1 MNQETAK
8 MVNTEEIKHLSLDVS
23 EQGVA
28 TLRIAN
34 GTSLNIL
41 DSDTIVEFT
50 QTLRRLARRPDVR
63 VLVLRGTGEKAFV
76 GGANIKELARL
87 EPETAVAFITRLH
100 DLCEAVR
107 DFPVPTIARLSGW
120 CMGGGM
126 EFAAACDIRIA
137 DENANFAM
145 PEVRIGIPSV
155 IHANILSRLIG
166 EGNTRWML
174 LTGSSINAARAH
186 AWGFVHE
193 VVANDALDAAVAHTV
208 SEILECGPAAV
219 RAQKSLLRAWEDPAI
234 ERGLKHSI
242 AVFGDVYAGS
252 EPDAYM
258 ARFLERK
265 RKS

>member
-1 MNQETAK
+1 MEDLK
-8 MVNTEEIKHLSLDVS
+8 FLKLDLS

-28 TLRIAN
+28 TLQIAN

-41 DSDTIVEFT
+41 DSDTIVEMT
-50 QTLRRLARRPDVR
+50 RTLRRLARNPDVR
-63 VLVLRGTGEKAFV
+63 VLVLRGTGDKAFI

-87 EPETAVAFITRLH
+87 DPETAVAFITRLH

-107 DFPVPTIARLSGW
+107 DFPVPTIVRLSGW

-137 DENANFAM
+137 DEHANFAM

-155 IHANILSRLIG
+155 IHANILHRLIG

-174 LTGSSINAARAH
+174 LTGASINAARAH
-186 AWGFVHE
+186 DWGFVLD
-193 VVANDALDAAVAHTV
+193 VVANDKLDATIAHTV

-219 RAQKSLLRAWEDPAI
+219 RAQKALLRAWEDPAI

-242 AVFGDVYAGS
+242 AVFGEVYEGP

-265 RKS
+265 KKA

>member
-1 MNQETAK
+1 MEAL
-8 MVNTEEIKHLSLDVS
+8 KHLTLQVS

-28 TLRIAN
+28 TLQIAN

-41 DSDTIVEFT
+41 ESDTIVEFIA
-50 QTLRRLARRPDVR
+50 TLRRLARRPEVR
-63 VLVLRGTGEKAFV
+63 VLVLRGAGEKAFI
-76 GGANIKELARL
+76 GGADIKELARL
-87 EPETAVAFITRLH
+87 DPETAVAFITRLH

-137 DENANFAM
+137 DDHANFAM

-155 IHANILSRLIG
+155 IHANILPRLIG

-174 LTGSSINAARAH
+174 LTGASINAERAH
-186 AWGFVHE
+186 QWGFVHE
-193 VVANDALDAAVAHTV
+193 VVANSNLDAAVAHTV
-208 SEILECGPAAV
+208 SEILECGPQAV
-219 RAQKSLLRAWEDPAI
+219 RAQKALLRAWEDPTI
-234 ERGLKHSI
+234 ERGLKQSI
-242 AVFGDVYAGS
+242 EVFGECYAGT

-258 ARFLERK
+258 TRFFERK
-265 RKS
+265 KQR

>member
-1 MNQETAK
+1 MHDLR
-8 MVNTEEIKHLSLDVS
+8 HLKLDIS
-23 EQGVA
+23 ASGVA
-28 TLRIAN
+28 TLQIAN
-34 GTSLNIL
+34 DTSLNIL

-50 QTLRRLARRPDVR
+50 RTLRALARLPEVR
-63 VLVLRGTGEKAFV
+63 VLVLRGTGDKAFI

-87 EPETAVAFITRLH
+87 DPETAVTFITRLH

-137 DENANFAM
+137 DTHANFAM

-155 IHANILSRLIG
+155 IHANILARLIG

-174 LTGSSINAARAH
+174 LTGSAIDAERAH

-193 VVANDALDAAVAHTV
+193 VVANDALDAAIARTVA
-208 SEILECGPAAV
+208 EILECGPAAV

-242 AVFGDVYAGS
+242 AIFGQVYEGP
-252 EPDAYM
+252 EPDEYM
-258 ARFLERK
+258 RRFLDRK
-265 RKS
+265 KKG

>member
-1 MNQETAK
+1 MEDL
-8 MVNTEEIKHLSLDVS
+8 KHVTLQVS
-23 EQGVA
+23 ERGVA
-28 TLRIAN
+28 TLQIAN

-50 QTLRRLARRPDVR
+50 NTLRRLARRPEVR
-63 VLVLRGTGEKAFV
+63 VLVLRGTGEKAFI
-76 GGANIKELARL
+76 GGANINELAKL
-87 EPETAVAFITRLH
+87 NPETAVAFITRLH
-100 DLCEAVR
+100 NLCEAVR
-107 DFPVPTIARLSGW
+107 DFPAPTIARLAGW

-137 DENANFAM
+137 DDNANFAM

-155 IHANILSRLIG
+155 IHANILPRLIG

-174 LTGSSINAARAH
+174 LTGASINAARAH
-186 AWGFVHE
+186 EWGFVHE
-193 VVANDALDAAVAHTV
+193 VVANGSLDDAVAHTV

-219 RAQKSLLRAWEDPAI
+219 RAQKALLRAWEDPSI

-242 AVFGDVYAGS
+242 EVFGQCYAGS

-258 ARFLERK
+258 TRFFERK
-265 RKS
+265 KQR

>member
-1 MNQETAK
+1 MDAL
-8 MVNTEEIKHLSLDVS
+8 KHLTLDVS

-28 TLRIAN
+28 TLTIAN

-50 QTLRRLARRPDVR
+50 TTLRRLARREDVR
-63 VLVLRGTGEKAFV
+63 VLVLRGTGDKAFI

-87 EPETAVAFITRLH
+87 DPETAVAFITRLH

-137 DENANFAM
+137 DAHANFAM

-155 IHANILSRLIG
+155 IHANILTRLIG

-174 LTGSSINAARAH
+174 LTGAAINAERAH
-186 AWGFVHE
+186 QWGFVHE
-193 VVANDALDAAVAHTV
+193 VVANSALDDAVAHTV
-208 SEILECGPAAV
+208 SEILECGPQAV
-219 RAQKSLLRAWEDPAI
+219 RAQKALLRAWEDPSI

-242 AVFGDVYAGS
+242 AVFGECYAGA

-258 ARFLERK
+258 TRFLERK
-265 RKS
+265 KQR

>member
-1 MNQETAK
+1 MHDLQDL
-8 MVNTEEIKHLSLDVS
+8 KHLTLDLDAR
-23 EQGVA
+23 GIA
-28 TLRIAN
+28 TLCIDN

-50 QTLRRLARRPDVR
+50 RTLRTLARYPHVR
-63 VLVLRGTGEKAFV
+63 VLVLRGTGDKAFI

-87 EPETAVAFITRLH
+87 QPDTAVAFITRLH

-126 EFAAACDIRIA
+126 EFAAACDLRIA
-137 DENANFAM
+137 DTDAHFAM

-155 IHANILSRLIG
+155 IHANLLPRLIG
-166 EGNTRWML
+166 EGNTRRML
-174 LTGSSINAARAH
+174 LTGAAIDAARAH
-186 AWGFVHE
+186 AWGFLNE
-193 VVANDALDAAVAHTV
+193 VVNNAALDEAIAHTV
-208 SEILECGPAAV
+208 GELLECGPVAV
-219 RAQKSLLRAWEDPAI
+219 RAQKALLRTWEDPNI

-242 AVFGDVYAGS
+242 ALFGEMYAGP

-258 ARFLERK
+258 TRFLERK
-265 RKS
+265 KKA

>member
-1 MNQETAK
+1 MQELEK
-8 MVNTEEIKHLSLDVS
+8 LRHIKLDIS

-28 TLRIAN
+28 TMQIAN
-34 GTSLNIL
+34 GTTLNIL

-50 QTLRRLARRPDVR
+50 GALRALARNRDVR
-63 VLVLRGTGEKAFV
+63 VLVLRGTGDKAFI

-87 EPETAVAFITRLH
+87 KPDTAVAFITRLH
-100 DLCEAVR
+100 NLCEAVR

-137 DENANFAM
+137 DTEANFAM

-155 IHANILSRLIG
+155 IHANLLPRLIG

-174 LTGSSINAARAH
+174 LTGASVNAARAH
-186 AWGFVHE
+186 DWGFLNE
-193 VVANDALDAAVAHTV
+193 VVPNASLDDAVAHTV
-208 SEILECGPAAV
+208 GEILECGPAAV
-219 RAQKSLLRAWEDPAI
+219 RAQKALLRAWEDPAI

-242 AVFGDVYAGS
+242 ALFGEMYESA
-252 EPDAYM
+252 EPDEYM
-258 ARFLERK
+258 ARFLDRK
-265 RKS
+265 NKKG

>member
-1 MNQETAK
+1 MHDLQ
-8 MVNTEEIKHLSLDVS
+8 HLKLDIS
-23 EQGVA
+23 QLGEA

-50 QTLRRLARRPDVR
+50 RTLRALARDPKVR
-63 VLVLRGTGEKAFV
+63 VLVLRGTGDKAFI

-87 EPETAVAFITRLH
+87 NPETAVAFITRLH

-137 DENANFAM
+137 DEHANFAM

-155 IHANILSRLIG
+155 IHANILPRLIG

-174 LTGSSINAARAH
+174 LTGSSINANKARD
-186 AWGFVHE
+186 WGFVHE
-193 VVANDALDAAVAHTV
+193 VVSNDALDGAIAHTV

-242 AVFGDVYAGS
+242 AVFGEVYGGA

-265 RKS
+265 KKA

>member
-1 MNQETAK
+1 MQDHQYLK
-8 MVNTEEIKHLSLDVS
+8 LDIS
-23 EQGVA
+23 ELGVA
-28 TLRIAN
+28 TLQIAN
-34 GTSLNIL
+34 NTSLNIL

-50 QTLRRLARRPDVR
+50 RTLRALARNPDVR
-63 VLVLRGTGEKAFV
+63 VLVLRGTGDKAFI

-87 EPETAVAFITRLH
+87 DPDTAVAFITRLH

-137 DENANFAM
+137 DEHANFAM

-155 IHANILSRLIG
+155 IHANILARLIG
-166 EGNTRWML
+166 EGNTRWLL
-174 LTGSSINAARAH
+174 LTGSSINAKKAH
-186 AWGFVHE
+186 DWGFVHE
-193 VVANDALDAAVAHTV
+193 VVSNDALDGAIAHTV

-242 AVFGDVYAGS
+242 AVFGDVYSGP

-258 ARFLERK
+258 TRFLERK
-265 RKS
+265 KKG

>member
-1 MNQETAK
+1 MQNLQYLK
-8 MVNTEEIKHLSLDVS
+8 LDIS
-23 EQGVA
+23 DRGVA
-28 TLRIAN
+28 TLQIAN
-34 GTSLNIL
+34 HTSLNIL

-50 QTLRRLARRPDVR
+50 RTLRTLARNPELR
-63 VLVLRGTGEKAFV
+63 VLVLRGSGDKAFI
-76 GGANIKELARL
+76 GGANIKELAKL
-87 EPETAVAFITRLH
+87 NPETAVAFITRLH

-137 DENANFAM
+137 DTQANFAM

-155 IHANILSRLIG
+155 IHANILARLIG

-174 LTGSSINAARAH
+174 LTGGAIDAEKAH
-186 AWGFVHE
+186 QWGFVHQ
-193 VVANDALDAAVAHTV
+193 VVANDALDATIAHTV

-219 RAQKSLLRAWEDPAI
+219 RAQKALLRAWEDPAI

-242 AVFGDVYAGS
+242 AVFGQSYEGP
-252 EPDAYM
+252 EPDACM
-258 ARFLERK
+258 TRFLERK
-265 RKS
+265 KKA

>member
-1 MNQETAK
+1 MHDLQ
-8 MVNTEEIKHLSLDVS
+8 HLKLDIS
-23 EQGVA
+23 QLGEA

-50 QTLRRLARRPDVR
+50 RTLRALARDPKVR
-63 VLVLRGTGEKAFV
+63 VLVLRGTGDKAFI

-87 EPETAVAFITRLH
+87 NPETAVAFITRLH

-137 DENANFAM
+137 DEHANFAM

-155 IHANILSRLIG
+155 IHANILPRLIG

-174 LTGSSINAARAH
+174 LTGSSINANKARD
-186 AWGFVHE
+186 WGFVHE
-193 VVANDALDAAVAHTV
+193 VVSNDALDGAVAHTV
-208 SEILECGPAAV
+208 SEIIECGPMAV

-242 AVFGDVYAGS
+242 AVFGEVYGGA

-265 RKS
+265 KKA

>member
-1 MNQETAK
+1 MQDLQ
-8 MVNTEEIKHLSLDVS
+8 HLKLDIS

-34 GTSLNIL
+34 NTSLNIL

-50 QTLRRLARRPDVR
+50 RTLRALTRNRDVR
-63 VLVLRGTGEKAFV
+63 VLVLRGSGDKAFI
-76 GGANIKELARL
+76 GGANIKELAKL
-87 EPETAVAFITRLH
+87 VPETAVAFITRLH
-100 DLCEAVR
+100 DLCEVVR

-126 EFAAACDIRIA
+126 ELAAACDIRIA
-137 DENANFAM
+137 DEHANFAM

-155 IHANILSRLIG
+155 IHANILPRLIG

-174 LTGSSINAARAH
+174 LTGGSINAEKAR
-186 AWGFVHE
+186 AWGFLHE
-193 VVANDALDAAVAHTV
+193 VVPNDALDGAIAHTV

-219 RAQKSLLRAWEDPAI
+219 RAQKALLRAWEDPAI

-242 AVFGDVYAGS
+242 AVFAEVYDGP

-265 RKS
+265 KKA

>member
-1 MNQETAK
+1 MENL
-8 MVNTEEIKHLSLDVS
+8 KHLALQVS
-23 EQGVA
+23 NQGVA

-50 QTLRRLARRPDVR
+50 GTLRRLARRQDVR
-63 VLVLRGTGEKAFV
+63 VLVLRGTGDKAFI
-76 GGANIKELARL
+76 GGANIKELAKL
-87 EPETAVAFITRLH
+87 DPETAVAFITRLH

-137 DENANFAM
+137 DDQANFAM

-155 IHANILSRLIG
+155 IHANILPRLIG
-166 EGNTRWML
+166 EGNTRWLL
-174 LTGSSINAARAH
+174 LTGASVDAARAQ
-186 AWGFVHE
+186 AWGFLHQ
-193 VVANDALDAAVAHTV
+193 VVPNSGLDDAIAHTV
-208 SEILECGPAAV
+208 AEILECGPAAV
-219 RAQKSLLRAWEDPAI
+219 RAQKALLRAWEDPAI

-242 AVFGDVYAGS
+242 EVFGQCYAGP

-258 ARFLERK
+258 TRFFERK
-265 RKS
+265 RQR

>member
-1 MNQETAK
+1 MQGVQDLK
-8 MVNTEEIKHLSLDVS
+8 SLKHLNLDLDAR
-23 EQGVA
+23 GVA
-28 TLRIAN
+28 TLCIAN

-50 QTLRRLARRPDVR
+50 RTLRTLARYPQVR
-63 VLVLRGTGEKAFV
+63 VLVLRGTGDKAFI

-87 EPETAVAFITRLH
+87 QPDTAVAFITRLH

-126 EFAAACDIRIA
+126 EFAAACDLRIA
-137 DENANFAM
+137 DTDAHFAM

-155 IHANILSRLIG
+155 IHANLLPRLIG

-174 LTGSSINAARAH
+174 LTGAAIDAARAH
-186 AWGFVHE
+186 AWGFLNE
-193 VVANDALDAAVAHTV
+193 VVNNAALDDAIAHTV
-208 SEILECGPAAV
+208 GELLECGPVAV
-219 RAQKSLLRAWEDPAI
+219 RAQKALLRTWEDPNI

-242 AVFGDVYAGS
+242 ALFGEMYAGP

-258 ARFLERK
+258 TRFLERK
-265 RKS
+265 KKA

>member
-1 MNQETAK
+1 MQDLQRLK
-8 MVNTEEIKHLSLDVS
+8 LDIS
-23 EQGVA
+23 ERGVA
-28 TLRIAN
+28 TVRIAN
-34 GTSLNIL
+34 DTTLNIL

-50 QTLRRLARRPDVR
+50 RALRFLARNPEVR
-63 VLVLRGTGEKAFV
+63 VLVLRGTGDKAFI
-76 GGANIKELARL
+76 GGANIKELAKL
-87 EPETAVAFITRLH
+87 VPGTAVDFITRLH

-137 DENANFAM
+137 DTEAQFAM

-155 IHANILSRLIG
+155 IHANLLARLIG

-174 LTGSSINAARAH
+174 LTGAAVEARRAQ
-186 AWGFVHE
+186 AWGFLHD
-193 VVANDALDAAVAHTV
+193 VVPNAALDGAVAHTV

-219 RAQKSLLRAWEDPAI
+219 RAQKALLRAWEDPAI

-242 AVFGDVYAGS
+242 AVFGDVYAGP
-252 EPDAYM
+252 EPDQYM

-265 RKS
+265 KKTS

>member
-1 MNQETAK
+1 MHDLR
-8 MVNTEEIKHLSLDVS
+8 HLKLDIS
-23 EQGVA
+23 ASGVA
-28 TLRIAN
+28 TLQIAN
-34 GTSLNIL
+34 DTSLNIL

-50 QTLRRLARRPDVR
+50 RTLRALARLPEVR
-63 VLVLRGTGEKAFV
+63 VLVLRGTGDKAFI
-76 GGANIKELARL
+76 GGANIKELAKL
-87 EPETAVAFITRLH
+87 DPETAVAFITRLH

-137 DENANFAM
+137 DTHANFAM

-155 IHANILSRLIG
+155 IHANILARLIG

-174 LTGSSINAARAH
+174 LTGSAIDADRAH

-193 VVANDALDAAVAHTV
+193 VVANDALDAAIARTVA
-208 SEILECGPAAV
+208 EILECGPAAV

-242 AVFGDVYAGS
+242 AVFGQVYEGP
-252 EPDAYM
+252 EPDEYM
-258 ARFLERK
+258 RRFLDRK
-265 RKS
+265 KKG

>member
-1 MNQETAK
+1 MHDLR
-8 MVNTEEIKHLSLDVS
+8 HLKLDIS
-23 EQGVA
+23 ASGVA
-28 TLRIAN
+28 TLQIAN
-34 GTSLNIL
+34 DTSLNIL

-50 QTLRRLARRPDVR
+50 RTLCALARLPEVR
-63 VLVLRGTGEKAFV
+63 VLVLRGTGDKAFI
-76 GGANIKELARL
+76 GGANIKELAKL
-87 EPETAVAFITRLH
+87 DPETAVAFITRLH

-107 DFPVPTIARLSGW
+107 DFPVPTIARLSGL

-137 DENANFAM
+137 DTHANFAM

-155 IHANILSRLIG
+155 IHANILARLIG

-174 LTGSSINAARAH
+174 LTGSAIDADRAH

-193 VVANDALDAAVAHTV
+193 VVANDALDAAIARTVA
-208 SEILECGPAAV
+208 EILECGPAAV

-242 AVFGDVYAGS
+242 AIFGQVYEGP
-252 EPDAYM
+252 EPDEYM
-258 ARFLERK
+258 RRFLDRK
-265 RKS
+265 KKG

>member
-1 MNQETAK
+1 MQNLQYLK
-8 MVNTEEIKHLSLDVS
+8 LDIS
-23 EQGVA
+23 DLGVA

-34 GTSLNIL
+34 NTSLNIL

-50 QTLRRLARRPDVR
+50 RTLRTLARRPDVR
-63 VLVLRGTGEKAFV
+63 VLVLRGTGDKAFI
-76 GGANIKELARL
+76 GGANIKELAKL
-87 EPETAVAFITRLH
+87 NPETAVGFITRLH

-137 DENANFAM
+137 DTQANFAM

-155 IHANILSRLIG
+155 IHANILARLIG

-174 LTGSSINAARAH
+174 LTGGAIDAEKARQ
-186 AWGFVHE
+186 WGFVHD
-193 VVANDALDAAVAHTV
+193 VVPNDALDAAIAHTV

-219 RAQKSLLRAWEDPAI
+219 RAQKALLRAWEDPAI

-242 AVFGDVYAGS
+242 AVFGQAYEGP
-252 EPDAYM
+252 EPDACM
-258 ARFLERK
+258 TRFLERK
-265 RKS
+265 KKA

>member
-1 MNQETAK
+1 MRA
-8 MVNTEEIKHLSLDVS
+8 
-23 EQGVA
+23 
-28 TLRIAN
+28 
-34 GTSLNIL
+34 
-41 DSDTIVEFT
+41 
-50 QTLRRLARRPDVR
+50 LARDPKVR
-63 VLVLRGTGEKAFV
+63 VLVLRGTGDKAFI

-87 EPETAVAFITRLH
+87 NPETAVAFITRLH

-137 DENANFAM
+137 DEHANFAM
-145 PEVRIGIPSV
+145 PEVRSGIPSV
-155 IHANILSRLIG
+155 IHANILPRLIG

-174 LTGSSINAARAH
+174 LTGSSINANKARD
-186 AWGFVHE
+186 WGFVHE
-193 VVANDALDAAVAHTV
+193 VVSNDALDGAVAHTV

-242 AVFGDVYAGS
+242 AVFGEVYGGA

-265 RKS
+265 KKA

>member
-1 MNQETAK
+1 MQDLQYLK
-8 MVNTEEIKHLSLDVS
+8 LDIS
-23 EQGVA
+23 ELGVA
-28 TLRIAN
+28 TLQIAN
-34 GTSLNIL
+34 NTSLNIL

-50 QTLRRLARRPDVR
+50 RTLRTLARNADVR
-63 VLVLRGTGEKAFV
+63 VLVVRGTGDKAFI
-76 GGANIKELARL
+76 GGANIKELAKL
-87 EPETAVAFITRLH
+87 VPETAVAFITRLH

-137 DENANFAM
+137 DEHANFAM

-155 IHANILSRLIG
+155 IHANILPRLIG

-174 LTGSSINAARAH
+174 LTGSSIDAERARN
-186 AWGFVHE
+186 WGFVHE
-193 VVANDALDAAVAHTV
+193 VVSNDALDGAIAHTV

-242 AVFGDVYAGS
+242 AVFGDVYDGT

-265 RKS
+265 KKA

>member
-1 MNQETAK
+1 MSASLSNHHAA
-8 MVNTEEIKHLSLDVS
+8 VEIDEH
-23 EQGVA
+23 GVA
-28 TLRIAN
+28 TVTIREAK
-34 GTSLNIL
+34 SLNIL
-41 DSDTIVEFT
+41 GTPVIADLT
-50 QTLRRLARRPDVR
+50 QAVRALAERDDVR
-63 VLVLRGTGEKAFV
+63 VLVVRGTGDKGFI
-76 GGANIKELARL
+76 GGADINEMAALTRERA
-87 EPETAVAFITRLH
+87 EVFISALR
-100 DLCEAVR
+100 DLCNALR
-107 DFPVPTIARLSGW
+107 HFPVPVIARMPGW
-120 CMGGGM
+120 CLGGGL
-126 EFAAACDIRIA
+126 ELALACDIRIA
-137 DENANFAM
+137 ADNAQLGM
-145 PEVRIGIPSV
+145 PEVKVGIPSV

-208 SEILECGPAAV
+208 SEILECGPEAV
-219 RAQKSLLRAWEDPAI
+219 RAQKLLLRAWEDPAI

-265 RKS
+265 KKS

>member
-1 MNQETAK
+1 MQDLQYLK
-8 MVNTEEIKHLSLDVS
+8 LDIS
-23 EQGVA
+23 ELGVA
-28 TLRIAN
+28 TLQIAN
-34 GTSLNIL
+34 NTSLNIL

-50 QTLRRLARRPDVR
+50 RTLRTLARNADVR
-63 VLVLRGTGEKAFV
+63 VLVVRGTGDKAFI
-76 GGANIKELARL
+76 GGANIEELAKL
-87 EPETAVAFITRLH
+87 VPETAVAFITRLH

-137 DENANFAM
+137 DEHANFAM

-155 IHANILSRLIG
+155 IHANILPRLIG

-174 LTGSSINAARAH
+174 LTGSSIDAERARN
-186 AWGFVHE
+186 WGFVHE
-193 VVANDALDAAVAHTV
+193 VVSNDALDGAIAHTV

-242 AVFGDVYAGS
+242 AVFGDVYDGT

-265 RKS
+265 KKA